1 MIDMWFRPI
10 ANRQSNQQIKILLK
24 RKRDEDNNKKAYHK
38 VLKDKLFCLY
48 LLNFIGFIPCQFNNK
63 ILNTKQDSNN
73 MKQFVD
79 SLYTKK
85 RGRPA
90 MENTNTISKLNH
102 EIVEGSIEALKEE
115 NERLRMEIDYL
126 KKLKAFVQKKK
137 KLSNK
142 TKQK

>member
-1 MIDMWFRPI
+1 
-10 ANRQSNQQIKILLK
+10 
-24 RKRDEDNNKKAYHK
+24 
-38 VLKDKLFCLY
+38 
-48 LLNFIGFIPCQFNNK
+48 
-63 ILNTKQDSNN
+63 

-90 MENTNTISKLNH
+90 MKNTNTISKLNH

-137 KLSNK
+137 KLQNK